1 MTLVIHQAISFQD
14 YLLKPFTSSANDFS
28 QAYIF
33 IIFIPLITSF
43 MVLILTSV
51 KAAVLLL
58 KTGQRKKFSCSVKKT
73 IYDHTTYL

>member
-1 MTLVIHQAISFQD
+1 MQKWKMTLVIHQAVSFQD

-58 KTGQRKKFSCSVKKT
+58 KIGQRKNSQ
-73 IYDHTTYL
+73 IP